1 MNVSK
6 IRALWGLSL
15 VLILASLFLIFIY
28 VPTDANLGVVQ
39 RIFYIHVPLAW
50 DAFLAFFIV
59 FLTSILY
66 LVKREEKWDRWAAS
80 AAHVGVIFT
89 TLFLIAGSFW
99 ARASWGIW
107 WAFDEPRLTFSL
119 ILWFIYIGYLLI
131 RSYVSNQ
138 EQGKRFGA
146 VVGILGFFDV
156 PLIALTIVYWR
167 TNHPSP
173 LIFEQ
178 GGLAPSMQLTLMTSI
193 AAFTALFFLLLWQKL
208 SVKGIEAEVK
218 KIKRAVTEHIVE
230 APEDTE
236 LVKNLEKHN

>member
-1 MNVSK
+1 MNVTK
-6 IRALWGLSL
+6 IRVLWGLTL
-15 VLILASLFLIFIY
+15 VLILACLYLIFIY
-28 VPTDANLGVVQ
+28 VPTEASMGVVQ

-80 AAHVGVIFT
+80 AAHVGIIFT
-89 TLFLIAGSFW
+89 PLFLMAGSFW
-99 ARASWGIW
+99 ARASWGVW

-131 RSYVSNQ
+131 RSYVSNK

-173 LIFEQ
+173 LVFEQ
-178 GGLAPSMQLTLMTSI
+178 GGLAPSMQLTLMVSI

-208 SVKGIEAEVK
+208 NVKNIEAEVK
-218 KIKRAVTEHIVE
+218 KMKNTLAEHADEEPEEAELIKNVT
-230 APEDTE
+230 
-236 LVKNLEKHN
+236 KQS